1 MILIIKDDW
10 RKQEEPQGIL
20 ELGEIIMMED
30 TLNLPAS
37 VGVLYWGSQQLMKE
51 IQFIQQCFRYV

>member
-37 VGVLYWGSQQLMKE
+37 VGSLYLGKSTTYERDSIHSTM
-51 IQFIQQCFRYV
+51 F

>member
-1 MILIIKDDW
+1 MILISKDDW

-30 TLNLPAS
+30 TVNLPAS
-37 VGVLYWGSQQLMKE
+37 VRVLYLGKPTTYERDSIHSTM
-51 IQFIQQCFRYV
+51 F